1 MNLRTSG
8 SKRAAKIKSSVSH
21 ETALGEAAV
30 DVMLHRYVCWR
41 EECAVVD
48 QAYRRWSEAA
58 RAEREPAYG
67 RYLAALRREEHAAGL
82 YERQLDW
89 VRRVCT

>member
-1 MNLRTSG
+1 MSIRP
-8 SKRAAKIKSSVSH
+8 
-21 ETALGEAAV
+21 
-30 DVMLHRYVCWR
+30 
-41 EECAVVD
+41 
-48 QAYRRWSEAA
+48 
-58 RAEREPAYG
+58 EREPAYG

>member
-1 MNLRTSG
+1 MTHAVAREMLWCESNALTR
-8 SKRAAKIKSSVSH
+8 RSVTMSI
-21 ETALGEAAV
+21 
-30 DVMLHRYVCWR
+30 RP
-41 EECAVVD
+41 
-48 QAYRRWSEAA
+48 
-58 RAEREPAYG
+58 EREPAYG